1 MAREPLTPEDEALLD
16 RIATEVVRRRLEVPA
31 IFLLET
37 FKPLEFVGSQLLYF
51 FQPLVGVFYGG
62 PGYGRVAHLLER
74 KEALERLARRIE
86 DAVDA
91 PPPAKVPPKGAAE
104 EAPPS
109 KGDDG
114 PEGP

>member
-62 PGYGRVAHLLER
+62 PGYGRIAHLLEH

-86 DAVDA
+86 DAMDA
-91 PPPAKVPPKGAAE
+91 PPPAKVPPKDEDAGE
-104 EAPPS
+104 P
-109 KGDDG
+109 
-114 PEGP
+114 